1 MPVPWLVSTT
11 EALAITDPEA
21 SRIVP
26 RTSAVSN
33 CAINGAAVRNNANM
47 LRFIAA
53 QNNCPMII
61 SDFKAMTIPRQAGGM
76 IWATNEHEYTRIRQ
90 RPSQAANERE
100 STRIRQE
107 RLVRVLVSSVNSAM

>member
-26 RTSAVSN
+26 STSAVSN

-76 IWATNEHEYTRIRQ
+76 IWATNEHELTRIYTNKTKIK
-90 RPSQAANERE
+90 SGRE
-100 STRIRQE
+100 
-107 RLVRVLVSSVNSAM
+107 